1 VSDPSAESVATGDAI
16 QVEVLPDAEAVARR
30 AAAVIAAAAREAV
43 RARGRF
49 LLATSGGSTPW
60 RMLERL
66 AGEDVPWPS
75 VHLFQVDERV
85 APRDD
90 AGRNLTHL
98 RAALLDR
105 VPIPAHQVHAMP
117 VEAADLAG
125 GAARYAD
132 VLRHVAGSPPVLDLV
147 HLGLGSDGHTASLV
161 PGDPALDV
169 TDAEVALT
177 GPYGGFRRMTLT
189 YPVLEHA
196 RRILWVV
203 TGPDKRAALTRLR
216 GGDRAVPAGR
226 VARQRS
232 LLVADMAAVEP
243 SAPAPVPGAGHVPA
257 GRAPRVPGS
266 DGVSRDQRAR
276 GATSDRNSRPAGLR
290 LIVGYKF
297 AKAPIML
304 VLALWL
310 TAAPDSVLRSMEFL
324 ARELADGGMIWSR
337 LGAWIQAHLTGTAM
351 TEAAVLAWLDAAS
364 TALEGILLLTGK
376 AWAEWIVV
384 VSLASLVPLELLSME
399 TRPGLLKSAVL
410 VINVAIVIYLVRRRT
425 RKRRDE

>member
-1 VSDPSAESVATGDAI
+1 
-16 QVEVLPDAEAVARR
+16 
-30 AAAVIAAAAREAV
+30 
-43 RARGRF
+43 
-49 LLATSGGSTPW
+49 
-60 RMLERL
+60 
-66 AGEDVPWPS
+66 
-75 VHLFQVDERV
+75 
-85 APRDD
+85 
-90 AGRNLTHL
+90 
-98 RAALLDR
+98 
-105 VPIPAHQVHAMP
+105 
-117 VEAADLAG
+117 
-125 GAARYAD
+125 
-132 VLRHVAGSPPVLDLV
+132 
-147 HLGLGSDGHTASLV
+147 
-161 PGDPALDV
+161 
-169 TDAEVALT
+169 
-177 GPYGGFRRMTLT
+177 
-189 YPVLEHA
+189 
-196 RRILWVV
+196 
-203 TGPDKRAALTRLR
+203 
-216 GGDRAVPAGR
+216 
-226 VARQRS
+226 
-232 LLVADMAAVEP
+232 
-243 SAPAPVPGAGHVPA
+243 
-257 GRAPRVPGS
+257 
-266 DGVSRDQRAR
+266 
-276 GATSDRNSRPAGLR
+276 LR